1 MQQIIE
7 NPEQKLKEMRFLKIV
22 HDLKKLVQGQMT
34 LDISEKKYATFET
47 HPLRVFAKNLNALQ
61 ANVEKEK
68 ALGHMA
74 LNKENLENL
83 HKIVTEING
92 IIQ

>member
-1 MQQIIE
+1 MQQVAE

-22 HDLKKLVQGQMT
+22 DDLKKLVQGQMT
-34 LDISEKKYATFET
+34 LDVSEKKYATLEV
-47 HPLRVFAKNLNALQ
+47 HPLQGFAKDLNTLK